1 MILKDKVQYPA
12 KNSGIYGERIYLEDT
27 LHVKGDS
34 REPIIALFGGAG
46 NSIRVGNGGVGN
58 RVEDALGSAKQ
69 FPNQALHGIRVG
81 KEPGVE
87 PESGHGKGAPKR
99 LFVTRE
105 TVVVEVVIRPREEEE
120 GVRGCSPDR
129 EGS

>member
-1 MILKDKVQYPA
+1 MILKDNVQYPA
-12 KNSGIYGERIYLEDT
+12 KNSEVYGEIIYLEDT

-34 REPIIALFGGAG
+34 REPIIALFGGAS

-58 RVEDALGSAKQ
+58 RIEDALGSAKQ
-69 FPNQALHGIRVG
+69 FPNHALHGIRAG
-81 KEPGVE
+81 EESGVE
-87 PESGHGKGAPKR
+87 PESGHGEGAPKR
-99 LFVTRE
+99 RFVTRE

-120 GVRGCSPDR
+120 RVWGCGPGR